1 MDVATDRQHA
11 REPGRG
17 QQGQHERPALC
28 RWPSFFIP
36 CGELLKAGTLRH
48 LITIERPH
56 TSKVDG
62 AQVVF
67 WEFFAEVWANIEQ
80 MRSFDRSNI
89 QSVFPGADHFIKL
102 RYLEGVTADMRAVY
116 NNTVYSILGTPN
128 NVEGRNR
135 ELILTAQSG
144 VKES

>member
-1 MDVATDRQHA
+1 M
-11 REPGRG
+11 
-17 QQGQHERPALC
+17 
-28 RWPSFFIP
+28 
-36 CGELLKAGTLRH
+36 KAGTLRH